1 MALLAVGGYGSGKLW
16 PASDVD
22 LLLLLTDRPDAA
34 LTEGLEQLVGLFW
47 DIGLVIGHSVR
58 TVEECLTEAAGD
70 LTVKTALVEARLLI
84 GNEELCSKF
93 TSDFRASIDPQA
105 FFHAKRMEQ
114 DERYLRF
121 QDSPYSLEPN
131 CKESPG
137 GLRDLQSILWIAQ
150 AAGYG
155 KSWQDL

>member
-1 MALLAVGGYGSGKLW
+1 MDRIALPEALLAVGGYGSGKLW

-70 LTVKTALVEARLLI
+70 LTVKTALV
-84 GNEELCSKF
+84 
-93 TSDFRASIDPQA
+93 
-105 FFHAKRMEQ
+105 
-114 DERYLRF
+114 
-121 QDSPYSLEPN
+121 
-131 CKESPG
+131 
-137 GLRDLQSILWIAQ
+137 W
-150 AAGYG
+150 
-155 KSWQDL
+155 